1 MKFLC
6 VPCDQPMKLMEVRP
20 PDRGSLSVIYS
31 CTACGYEMAMLTNPH
46 ETQLVT
52 SLGVRIGPEEEAAGL
67 AAAGPGGE
75 PAAASASDAPRCPF
89 TGMIPGMS
97 QSTEQHAPAGSVR
110 WTAGAA
116 ERLRGIPEYV
126 RPMAKSGI
134 ERFAAERGYPEVDE
148 KVLEEARA
156 VFGM

>member
-20 PDRGSLSVIYS
+20 PDRGSLSVVYS

-52 SLGVRIGPEEEAAGL
+52 SLGVRIGPEEEAAGQ
-67 AAAGPGGE
+67 AAAP
-75 PAAASASDAPRCPF
+75 SDAPRCPF
-89 TGMIPGMS
+89 TGMIPGMG
-97 QSTEQHAPAGSVR
+97 QSAEAPAPAGSVR

-134 ERFAAERGYPEVDE
+134 EKFATERGYPEVDE

>member
-20 PDRGSLSVIYS
+20 PDRGSLSVVYS
-31 CTACGYEMAMLTNPH
+31 CPACGYEMAMLTNPH

-52 SLGVRIGPEEEAAGL
+52 SLGVRIGPEEEVDGV
-67 AAAGPGGE
+67 AAAAP
-75 PAAASASDAPRCPF
+75 DAPRCPF
-89 TGMIPGMS
+89 TGMIPGMEAS
-97 QSTEQHAPAGSVR
+97 AGHADPKGSVR
-110 WTAGAA
+110 WTAGAV
-116 ERLRGIPEYV
+116 ERLRSIPEYV

-134 ERFAAERGYPEVDE
+134 ERFATERGYPEVDE
-148 KVLEEARA
+148 KVLEEARS

>member
-20 PDRGSLSVIYS
+20 PDRGSLSVVYS
-31 CTACGYEMAMLTNPH
+31 CSACGYEMAMLTNPH

-52 SLGVRIGPEEEAAGL
+52 SLGVRIGPEEA
-67 AAAGPGGE
+67 

-89 TGMIPGMS
+89 SGMIPGLGS
-97 QSTEQHAPAGSVR
+97 STEAAKPGQGVR
-110 WTAGAA
+110 WSAGAV
-116 ERLRGIPEYV
+116 ERLRAIPEYV

-134 ERFAAERGYPEVDE
+134 EKFAAERGLTEVTE
-148 KVLEEARA
+148 RVLDEARDH
-156 VFGM
+156 FGM